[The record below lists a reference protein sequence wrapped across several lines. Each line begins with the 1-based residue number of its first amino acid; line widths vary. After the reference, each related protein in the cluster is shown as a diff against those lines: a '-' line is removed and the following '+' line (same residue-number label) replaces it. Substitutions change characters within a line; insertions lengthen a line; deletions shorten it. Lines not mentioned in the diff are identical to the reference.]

1 MKKFKP
7 TEEQDK
13 VFFYVAKRP
22 ENILIKARAGAGKT
36 STIVTATKLIPKDK
50 KIIFLAF
57 NKHIQEELKTKLPEH
72 VYCYTTY
79 GLGNSAIK
87 RKYGDLIEFDEF
99 KVDKA
104 IQKKVKSWKLDEEM
118 DSEDISSYLNS
129 IKKLVNLCRLTLT
142 LKPDYIPNLAEKH
155 DILLKR
161 DKDLKR
167 VVKIL
172 NMITVDRKTYDY
184 TDMIYL
190 PAIDNAIWMF
200 PYDYVFF
207 DENQDANR
215 CQIKIIEKILK
226 KDKLSGKYIGR
237 LISVGDDFQ
246 NIYGFNG
253 SGGSSYN
260 WFKEFPNT
268 KILSLTTSFRCSKN
282 VIKKAQEIV
291 PDIKA
296 LDNAPDGVVRKG
308 SINESIDGDFILCRT
323 TAPLI
328 KLFFEFLVDGKKAV
342 IKGRDIG
349 LQLIELIGETRKLD
363 DLITFWKAKISNYE
377 RDLRNEGILN
387 PDEHS
392 GYTALNDKVST
403 LLFLAER
410 CVNVYDLKQKIKSIF
425 TDDLNGI
432 VLSTIHKVKGLEA
445 DRVFII
451 RPDLIPLPNAK
462 SWQYMQEK
470 NLCYVAITRAKLD
483 LIYDYDWTDEEDDA
497 NQING

>member
-7 TEEQDK
+7 TQEQEK
-13 VFFYVAKRP
+13 VFLFTAKRL
-22 ENILIKARAGAGKT
+22 ENILIKAFAGCGKT
-36 STIVTATKLIPKDK
+36 STIVTAVKLIPKHL
-50 KIIFLAF
+50 KITFLAF
-57 NKHIQEELKTKLPEH
+57 NKHIQEELKTKLPEY

-79 GLGNSAIK
+79 GLGNYAIK
-87 RKYGDLIEFDEF
+87 RKYGDSIEFDEF
-99 KVDKA
+99 KLDKT

-118 DSEDISSYLNS
+118 DGEDVSSYLNS

-155 DILLKR
+155 EILLKR
-161 DKDLKR
+161 DKDIKR

-172 NMITVDRKTYDY
+172 DMMTANRKIYDY

-190 PAIDNAIWMF
+190 PAVDNAIWMF
-200 PYDYVFF
+200 PQDVVFV
-207 DENQDANR
+207 DEVQDFNR

-226 KDKLSGKYIGR
+226 KDKFGKYTGR
-237 LISVGDDFQ
+237 LIAVGDYFQ
-246 NIYGFNG
+246 SIYGFNG
-253 SGGSSYN
+253 VSDKSFK
-260 WFKEFPNT
+260 WFEEFPNT
-268 KILSLTTSFRCSKN
+268 EILPLSTSFRCSKN

-296 LDNAPDGVVRKG
+296 LDNAPDGVVRRG

-323 TAPLI
+323 TAPLV
-328 KLFFEFLVDGKKAV
+328 KLFFEFLDDGKKAV

-470 NLCYVAITRAKLD
+470 NLEYVAITRAKSD
-483 LIYDYDWTDEEDDA
+483 LIYDYDWTDEEDDV
-497 NQING
+497 NQTIG